1 MQKVLEHRKT
11 LEDIAKSELE
21 DAIFKF
27 NNEVQNLQKMLDEK
41 KNSRV
46 VTYHFQT
53 ANQISSPEK
62 KFIFSQA
69 DSFQKLQDIR
79 IETQKEV
86 IRNIEKEVEAKR
98 EFLKIKAIDY
108 KIIDKF
114 KEKKKEQFLEELK
127 KNEQSQNEETVMLRF
142 VLGNKK

>member
-11 LEDIAKSELE
+11 LENIAKSELE
-21 DAIFKF
+21 EAIFKY
-27 NNEVQNLQKMLDEK
+27 NNEVQKLQKMMDEK

-86 IRNIEKEVEAKR
+86 IKNIEKEVEAKR

-127 KNEQSQNEETVMLRF
+127 KNEQTQNEETVMLRF

>member
-27 NNEVQNLQKMLDEK
+27 NNEVQNLQKMIDEK
-41 KNSRV
+41 KNSRF

-53 ANQISSPEK
+53 DNQISSPEK

-69 DSFQKLQDIR
+69 ESFQRLQDIR
-79 IETQKEV
+79 IETQKEI